1 MKLFLLFL
9 NLRYFIIQN
18 NENNVQLNLYS
29 FCIKLFNLSSF
40 ITYLVFLKFVLS
52 KNGLK
57 HKDSISTYSVKN
69 REMTNIISNSI
80 FTVLLFYLLY
90 SELKFF

>member
-52 KNGLK
+52 KNVLK
-57 HKDSISTYSVKN
+57 HKDSISTYLVKN
-69 REMTNIISNSI
+69 REMKNIISNSI

-90 SELKFF
+90 SELKIF